1 MLVNF
6 CERIQAQR
14 SSLLDGVSIEG
25 LSKIRNFFKEAI
37 QRWIQMINDAV
48 QGDPLYIE
56 LQETKLALLWGIVS
70 CYPYLVDVQSNQS
83 LLMDLVDAL
92 DRLLVIDSGKAFS
105 LGLDVSIHI
114 YIYVCIVY
122 LLYIRCYTI
131 CCLIVYIYYI
141 NFVIIRCYIVFVMM
155 LHY

>member
-25 LSKIRNFFKEAI
+25 LSKIRNFFREAI

-114 YIYVCIVY
+114 YVYCI
-122 LLYIRCYTI
+122 I
-131 CCLIVYIYYI
+131 
-141 NFVIIRCYIVFVMM
+141 CYI
-155 LHY
+155 